1 MQAHRSQTILRRF
14 CRDNRGQGTP
24 AQHGYHFRDLEV
36 GMADHE
42 MPCESRKLAST
53 GHFGKF
59 AATFWTLS
67 SDYHSIGTH
76 SDDSRLECPSA
87 CRNRP
92 GCSCLRV
99 CRSFSTAAS
108 FYRPLR
114 HRRSAKLSL
123 GRGPAHIAEL
133 VEKQHGTNS
142 MTRLGEVPS
151 CSGLLDNKR

>member
-24 AQHGYHFRDLEV
+24 AQHCYHFRDLEG

-42 MPCESRKLAST
+42 LPRESRKLAST
-53 GHFGKF
+53 GHFGEF
-59 AATFWTLS
+59 AATSWTLS

-76 SDDSRLECPSA
+76 IDDSRLERPSE
-87 CRNRP
+87 CRNGP

-108 FYRPLR
+108 FSCPLH

-123 GRGPAHIAEL
+123 GRGPARIAEL
-133 VEKQHGTNS
+133 VEEQHITNS
-142 MTRLGEVPS
+142 MTRLGEVLS